1 MRLFPTL
8 PHFPAVRSAVRRTP
22 LLITSLLV
30 ASAVLALAQVSAL
43 AQAPLAAADEAVLS
57 DRRLAAGYLRTGN
70 GDLAALALERLQRA
84 LPAAHA
90 TRAKTAVDAIDA
102 GDLAAAAAAT
112 EALAVD
118 LAEARRAAGV
128 RVLADCV
135 REFSA
140 VYATLD
146 THRTRAP
153 DLADTALRTA
163 IAAAARESD
172 AAVARCDGE
181 APAAVKS
188 DADFRRLVDGSR
200 SSLGRIPE
208 AVAAGDAELLH
219 RFLIELRAYEQL
231 LRFRYG

>member
-1 MRLFPTL
+1 MRFFPTL
-8 PHFPAVRSAVRRTP
+8 PHFPAVRSAVRTTP
-22 LLITSLLV
+22 LLITSLLLL
-30 ASAVLALAQVSAL
+30 ASAAPAL
-43 AQAPLAAADEAVLS
+43 AQAPLAAADEAVLA

-70 GDLAALALERLQRA
+70 GDLAALALERLQKA
-84 LPAAHA
+84 LPAPHA
-90 TRAKTAVDAIDA
+90 MRAKTAVEAIDA
-102 GDLAAAAAAT
+102 GDLAAATTAT

-135 REFSA
+135 REFST

-153 DLADTALRTA
+153 DLADAALRSA
-163 IAAAARESD
+163 IAAAARASD

-181 APAAVKS
+181 APAAVKA
-188 DADFRRLVDGSR
+188 DAGFRRLVDGSR
-200 SSLGRIPE
+200 GSLGRIPE